1 MADIQSTVLQ
11 RQAPIRATYRKRPEQ
26 ALITKRARTQW
37 VGGADPWHGAVIPGD
52 ADGGSQ
58 HYGIDRAVG
67 GYHDAPNPGELLCA
81 ALAACKDATVR
92 MVADALG
99 VILEQLEVE
108 VTGRV
113 DVRGSLG
120 MDPDTPVRFQTV
132 TCEVRLRVA
141 PGTPPAAVERLLAGA
156 ECACINLA
164 TLRRGVPVKVDF
176 TVDGGERQAPPPM
189 TP

>member
-1 MADIQSTVLQ
+1 MADIQSKVRR
-11 RQAPIRATYRKRPEQ
+11 RQAPVRAAYRERPEQ
-26 ALITKRARTQW
+26 ALITKRVHTQW
-37 VGGADPWHGAVIPGD
+37 VGGADPWHGAVVPGD
-52 ADGGSQ
+52 AYGVSQ
-58 HYGIDRAVG
+58 RYGIDRAVG

-92 MVADALG
+92 MVADTLG
-99 VILEQLEVE
+99 VVVEHLEVK

-120 MDPDTPVRFQTV
+120 MNPDTPVQFQTL

-141 PGTPPAAVERLLAGA
+141 PRTPPAAVRRLLAGA
-156 ECACINLA
+156 ERACINLA

-176 TVDGGERQAPPPM
+176 TVDGGQA
-189 TP
+189 